1 MEKIQWPSKCW
12 KTEESSTARQAEEQR
27 VISVMEA
34 SEEIVHEGEGSPVP
48 NAAEM
53 SNKLR
58 TGN

>member
-1 MEKIQWPSKCW
+1 
-12 KTEESSTARQAEEQR
+12 
-27 VISVMEA
+27 MEA
-34 SEEIVHEGEGSPVP
+34 SEEVFHEGEGSPAP